1 MWRRPTGRRRPT
13 DTPQAAS
20 RLRESRAGSR
30 AAPDAVEEASADAE
44 GDFDDGRTNV
54 SATLQVEGTGR
65 LVRGGGDEVVLTP
78 EGYARLQ
85 EEVRHL
91 TTVRR
96 PEAAARLSDALRVG
110 GDLSDNS
117 EYVDARTELELLES
131 RIEVLGGRLHAARV
145 LDPDEPSSQVVS
157 IGSHVTLQDLD
168 DGLQRSTCSSPRPS
182 RIRPRAGSRPILRSA
197 ARSWVIGAATWW
209 TRVPRTGSGTYA
221 SPASAPGRGASRTAE
236 DRRRRARDAATTRA
250 ARVVAARPPSAGS
263 AGLPARC
270 G

>member
-1 MWRRPTGRRRPT
+1 M
-13 DTPQAAS
+13 
-20 RLRESRAGSR
+20 
-30 AAPDAVEEASADAE
+30 
-44 GDFDDGRTNV
+44 

-85 EEVRHL
+85 EEFRHL

-131 RIEVLGGRLHAARV
+131 RIEVLGGPLHAARV

-168 DGLQRSTCSSPRPS
+168 DGLREEYLLVSSAESDPTEGRLSADSPVGS
-182 RIRPRAGSRPILRSA
+182 AILGHRRGDVVDARAPHRIRHLRISSLSAG
-197 ARSWVIGAATWW
+197 ARS
-209 TRVPRTGSGTYA
+209 
-221 SPASAPGRGASRTAE
+221 
-236 DRRRRARDAATTRA
+236 
-250 ARVVAARPPSAGS
+250 
-263 AGLPARC
+263 
-270 G
+270 